1 MDMFEQDLRSLQQPP
16 QRSTE
21 CACAWFKHFN
31 HPIILHLQTFFFRV
45 FLHKQQAFSSG
56 NLYPE
61 RPTTTI
67 TAIKTQVFV
76 FRYQRVNWTRKF
88 TIVAEIV
95 SLLKKIYKWDAPFG
109 AVFKVKTL
117 AVLFPPCPHEM
128 KTNTAKFI
136 SAATLPSLTF
146 FYGNGATYSH
156 ARSIA
161 RARLKHA
168 HSFGRCGTAAN
179 RTLNSFS

>member
-56 NLYPE
+56 NLHPE

-109 AVFKVKTL
+109 AVFKVKNL
-117 AVLFPPCPHEM
+117 SCFVSALSPRNENKYRKIYICRHFAVAYFFLWKWCNQFPR
-128 KTNTAKFI
+128 
-136 SAATLPSLTF
+136 SL
-146 FYGNGATYSH
+146 Y
-156 ARSIA
+156 
-161 RARLKHA
+161 
-168 HSFGRCGTAAN
+168 
-179 RTLNSFS
+179 RTREA